1 MVINFTP
8 SPKIRTIIKS
18 VFSKSSSGDSWTN
31 GGAGYGV
38 AFYTRGMWAL
48 YEGVKLSMASKCE
61 KTGVVWLPDYF
72 CNEGLTPLRGKKIVL
87 RFYPVLRNL
96 TPDWSTIENQIK
108 INGAADIFVLVHYF
122 GFLSPIEKAAEFCEK
137 HKMILIEDAAHVLRP
152 YKGMGKNNMVIYS
165 PRKLLSLPETGLL
178 ITPESLNCKQE
189 IEKAEYGF
197 LFVFKWVIK
206 RFVQKL
212 FSLLNIN
219 WHIFKH
225 KNNGDNITSV
235 SYPNLPRRL
244 IVQMLACHEK
254 KLTDYGNIRRR
265 NYLRFLDAM
274 KGLEGVKPLFKS
286 LPDEII
292 PYMFPIIINN
302 NHFKIK
308 DELENLGI
316 PAGSWPD
323 LPPEIFES
331 SDNHKEAIWLNQ
343 RLLLLPVH
351 QSLTINEIDYITI
364 SLRQIAGNIC

>member
-18 VFSKSSSGDSWTN
+18 FFSKSSSGNSWTN
-31 GGAGYGV
+31 GGARYGV

-48 YEGVKLSMASKCE
+48 YEGIKLSMASKWG
-61 KTGVVWLPDYF
+61 KTGAVWLPDYF
-72 CNEGLTPLRGKKIVL
+72 CNEVLAPLRGKNIVL

-122 GFLSPIEKAAEFCEK
+122 GFLSPIEKAAELCEK

-152 YKGMGKNNMVIYS
+152 YKVMGKNNMVIYS

-178 ITPESLNCKQE
+178 ITPESLNPKQE
-189 IEKAEYGF
+189 IKKAAYGF

-206 RFVQKL
+206 RVVQKL
-212 FSLLNIN
+212 FTLLNIN
-219 WHIFKH
+219 WHTIQPE
-225 KNNGDNITSV
+225 NNGDNITTV
-235 SYPNLPRRL
+235 SDPNLPRRL
-244 IVQMLACHEK
+244 VMQMLTCHEK
-254 KLTDYGNIRRR
+254 KLTDYGNIRRQ
-265 NYLRFLDAM
+265 NYLRFLDSM
-274 KGLEGVKPLFKS
+274 KGLEGVKPLYKS
-286 LPDEII
+286 LPDKII
-292 PYMFPIIINN
+292 PYMFPIIVKN
-302 NHFKIK
+302 NHCKIK
-308 DELENLGI
+308 AELKNLGI

-331 SDNHKEAIWLNQ
+331 RDNHKEAIWLNQ

-351 QSLTINEIDYITI
+351 QSLTINEIDYIAI
-364 SLRQIAGNIC
+364 SLRRIAENIC